1 MPLGETAP
9 KARVLFVLGSPPE
22 GAQVSIDADKIAE
35 VRRLK
40 DQELGPSEIA
50 KRLEI
55 GPRVCLSSAS
65 LALVSRLE
73 EVSNKQLIGV
83 FLKSQAVV

>member
-1 MPLGETAP
+1 M
-9 KARVLFVLGSPPE
+9 
-22 GAQVSIDADKIAE
+22 SIDADKIAE

-40 DQELGPSEIA
+40 DQGLGASEIA

-83 FLKSQAVV
+83 FFETSGGCLKLDKGGFLKTK